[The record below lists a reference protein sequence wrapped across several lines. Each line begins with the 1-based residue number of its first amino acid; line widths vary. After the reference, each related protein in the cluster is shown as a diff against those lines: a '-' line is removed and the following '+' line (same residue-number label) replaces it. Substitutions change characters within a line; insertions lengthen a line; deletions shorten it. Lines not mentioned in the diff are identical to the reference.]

1 MALREY
7 HHKRDFKSTPEP
19 RGKSEVKNKFRFVIQ
34 KHAARRLHYD
44 FRIELDGVMKSWAV
58 TRGPSLVAGEKRL
71 AVRVEDHP
79 IDYNKFE
86 GTIPKGQYGGGTVM
100 IWDQGKWIPEGDP
113 EKSLRKGQ
121 LTFQLDG
128 KKLHGSWHLVR
139 MGKRPHEKQEPWLL
153 IKSKDEASLPASA
166 TDILQAEPLSVVS
179 GRSMDEITAGTK
191 KAPRKTSPKK
201 NAKKLNSGASYAH
214 QPKITQRKSTHHP
227 LAKIPEA
234 KQKPLPD
241 FVPPSLATLSAK
253 APKDSAW
260 IHEIKFDGYRLQ
272 ARIDGKK
279 ISLYTRT
286 GLDWT
291 HKFTS
296 VQKALADLPAQKA
309 LIDGELVVEN
319 DEGVSS
325 FEELQDALKQD
336 QQARFVY
343 YAFDLLYLD
352 EYDLR
357 AAPLEIRKKTL
368 KTLIQKL
375 PKDSVIRYSED
386 FDDQGPLLLDHACRL
401 SLEGVVS
408 KRRDAAYHSGR
419 AGDWIKTKCM
429 NEQEFV
435 IAGYKNS
442 AALPRA
448 IGSLIL
454 AYYDHGKL
462 RYAGRSGTGYSQ
474 QQAQDMWKKFQKYR
488 SKTCPFNRIPAEET
502 SSRGAIWL
510 RPELVVE
517 IQFRTWTGGG
527 LVRHGA
533 FKGLREDKPAKQI
546 VREKPIASAQAAT
559 ADTPLK
565 KNAPTSVKPI
575 VKAKQNNS
583 LKASTNSKIILTH
596 GDRVYWEEDQITK
609 QQLAAYYDKIWDWMA
624 PYLLNRPLSLV
635 RCPEG
640 AGTQCFFQKHAAM
653 GLKNSHLTIRSDE
666 KGREVLAI
674 HNKDGLLSLVQAG
687 VLELHLWGTTINK
700 LDSCDLIVID
710 LDPGPEVT
718 WPQVRDAALEVR
730 ERLKQV
736 GLTSFLKTSGGKGL
750 HVTFPIKPVDWNT
763 AKSFAQTL
771 ARAMAADQPDLYT
784 AVMTKKL
791 RTKRIFVDYLRNS
804 RGATAIAPYST
815 RARPGAPVATPLDWN
830 ELSRLKSGNQYT
842 LLNIHQRLKKLR
854 GDPWRD
860 LLKLKQHLPPF
871 KN

>member
-7 HHKRDFKSTPEP
+7 HHKRDFKATPEP
-19 RGKSEVKNKFRFVIQ
+19 RGKSQHKNKFRFVIQ

-58 TRGPSLVAGEKRL
+58 TRGPSLIAGEKRL

-100 IWDQGKWIPEGDP
+100 VWDRGKWIPEGDP
-113 EKSLRKGQ
+113 KKALSKGQ
-121 LTFQLDG
+121 LTFQLEG
-128 KKLHGSWHLVR
+128 EKLHGSWHLVR
-139 MGKRPHEKQEPWLL
+139 MKKRAGEKQEPWLL

-166 TDILQAEPLSVVS
+166 PDILDAEPLSAVT
-179 GRSMDEITAGTK
+179 GRTMDQIAAGTEIAGK
-191 KAPRKTSPKK
+191 KS
-201 NAKKLNSGASYAH
+201 AKKSTGKKLK
-214 QPKITQRKSTHHP
+214 PKTAP
-227 LAKIPEA
+227 LAKTPQKKTVNLSPGKIPRA
-234 KQKPLPD
+234 QKKPLPD

-253 APKDSAW
+253 APKDSSW
-260 IHEIKFDGYRLQ
+260 VHEIKFDGYRLQ

-279 ISLYTRT
+279 ISLHTRT

-296 VQKALADLPAQKA
+296 VQQALTALPVQTA

-319 DEGVSS
+319 DKGASS
-325 FEELQDALKQD
+325 FEDLQDALKQNR
-336 QQARFVY
+336 QSRFVFY
-343 YAFDLLYLD
+343 VFDLLYVD
-352 EYDLR
+352 GYDLR
-357 AAPLEIRKKTL
+357 AATLEVRKKTL
-368 KTLIQKL
+368 KSLTQKL
-375 PKDSVIRYSED
+375 PKNSIIRYSED

-429 NEQEFV
+429 NAQEFV

-442 AALPRA
+442 AATPRA

-454 AYYDHGKL
+454 AYYDQGKL
-462 RYAGRSGTGYSQ
+462 RYAGRSGTGYTQ

-488 SKTCPFNRIPAEET
+488 ITACPFDRVPAEEAK
-502 SSRGAIWL
+502 SRGAVWL
-510 RPELVVE
+510 RPELVAE

-546 VREKPIASAQAAT
+546 VREKPTFTPSMTKASPTPKIT
-559 ADTPLK
+559 ARK
-565 KNAPTSVKPI
+565 SFRSSAVKTTG
-575 VKAKQNNS
+575 KTS
-583 LKASTNSKIILTH
+583 LKAGTDSAVTLTH
-596 GDRVYWEEDQITK
+596 GDRIYWEDGAITK
-609 QQLAAYYDKIWDWMA
+609 QQLAAYYDQVWEWMA
-624 PYLLNRPLSLV
+624 PYVVNRPLSLV

-640 AGTQCFFQKHAAM
+640 AGKECFFQKHAAM
-653 GLKNSHLTIRSDE
+653 GLKNSHLKILPDE
-666 KGREVLAI
+666 KGREVLAVT
-674 HNKDGLLSLVQAG
+674 NKDGLFSLVQAG
-687 VLELHLWGTTINK
+687 VLELHLWGTTIDK
-700 LDSCDLIVID
+700 LDSCNLIVMD
-710 LDPGPEVT
+710 LDPGPDVP
-718 WPQVRDAALEVR
+718 WPRLREAAIEVR
-730 ERLKQV
+730 ERLAQV

-750 HVTFPIKPVDWNT
+750 HVTFPIKPVDWDT

-771 ARAMAADQPDLYT
+771 ARAMAADRPDLYT

-791 RTKRIFVDYLRNS
+791 RTNRIFVDYLRNG

-815 RARPGAPVATPLDWN
+815 RARPGAPVAAPLSWD

-842 LLNIHQRLKKLR
+842 LLNLPQRLKKLR
-854 GDPWRD
+854 RDPWRD
-860 LLKLKQHLPPF
+860 LLSIKQALPKF
-871 KN
+871 

>member
-1 MALREY
+1 LITTNL
-7 HHKRDFKSTPEP
+7 K
-19 RGKSEVKNKFRFVIQ
+19 
-34 KHAARRLHYD
+34 
-44 FRIELDGVMKSWAV
+44 
-58 TRGPSLVAGEKRL
+58 
-71 AVRVEDHP
+71 
-79 IDYNKFE
+79 

-113 EKSLRKGQ
+113 KKALSKGQ

-139 MGKRPHEKQEPWLL
+139 LGKRPHEKREPWLL

-166 TDILQAEPLSVVS
+166 PDILATEPLSAVT

-191 KAPRKTSPKK
+191 KIIKKHSSQKLTPRKAALKPRKIVSPQKSKK
-201 NAKKLNSGASYAH
+201 IS
-214 QPKITQRKSTHHP
+214 QRKTTIASLEKT
-227 LAKIPEA
+227 PEA
-234 KQKPLPD
+234 RQKPLPD

-260 IHEIKFDGYRLQ
+260 VHEIKFDGYRLQ

-279 ISLYTRT
+279 ISFRTRT

-291 HKFTS
+291 RKFTS
-296 VQKALADLPAQKA
+296 VQKALAALPAQKA

-319 DEGVSS
+319 DTGVSS
-325 FEELQDALKQD
+325 FEELQNALKQD

-343 YAFDLLYLD
+343 YVFDLLYLD
-352 EYDLR
+352 GYDLR
-357 AAPLEIRKKTL
+357 ATPLEMRKRTL
-368 KTLIQKL
+368 KTLIKKL
-375 PKDSVIRYSED
+375 PKDTLIRYSQD

-408 KRRDAAYHSGR
+408 KRRDAPYHSGR
-419 AGDWIKTKCM
+419 AGDWVKTKCM

-442 AALPRA
+442 AVLPHA
-448 IGSLIL
+448 VGSLIL
-454 AYYDHGKL
+454 AYSDNGKL

-488 SKTCPFNRIPAEET
+488 VSTCPFDRVPAEET
-502 SSRGAIWL
+502 QSRGAVWL
-510 RPELVVE
+510 CPKLVAE
-517 IQFRTWTGGG
+517 IQFATWTGGG

-546 VREKPIASAQAAT
+546 VREKPIYAVASPKVGLSGKKG
-559 ADTPLK
+559 TP
-565 KNAPTSVKPI
+565 PSPKPP
-575 VKAKQNNS
+575 AKIKGKNS
-583 LKASTNSKIILTH
+583 LKASTDSNVTLTH
-596 GDRVYWEEDQITK
+596 GDRVYWEEDKITK
-609 QQLAAYYDKIWDWMA
+609 QQLAAYYDQAWEWMS

-640 AGTQCFFQKHAAM
+640 AGTECFFQKHAAM
-653 GLKNSHLTIRSDE
+653 GLKNSHLTIRPDE

-674 HNKDGLLSLVQAG
+674 HNKDGLFSLVQAG
-687 VLELHLWGTTINK
+687 VLELHLWGTTIDK
-700 LDSCDLIVID
+700 LDSCNLIVMD
-710 LDPGPEVT
+710 LDPGPDVT
-718 WPQVRDAALEVR
+718 WQQIRDAAIEVR
-730 ERLKQV
+730 ERLSQV

-750 HVTFPIKPVDWNT
+750 HVTFSIKPVSWDT

-771 ARAMAADQPDLYT
+771 ARAMAADRPDLYT
-784 AVMTKKL
+784 AVMTKSL
-791 RTKRIFVDYLRNS
+791 RAGRIFVDYLRNG

-815 RARPGAPVATPLDWN
+815 RARPGAPIATPLAWD

-842 LLNIHQRLKKLR
+842 LLNIPRRLKKLR
-854 GDPWRD
+854 SDPWQD
-860 LLKLKQHLPPF
+860 LSKLKQSLPSF
-871 KN
+871 KA